1 MKLQPLNKTENARM
15 NELGKRK
22 SLNSK
27 EQTEMTSLQKR
38 YRESKNSLSA
48 KIEENTKEETVKTV
62 KNLSFP
68 TPVKKETKKIELE
81 EETKEEGKKE
91 TSKKTE
97 KTEKTEKIDPPKKEE
112 PKRNPLSLVK
122 LTGFS
127 EKQLADSFLSIEKNC
142 NALGNKDVSILVF
155 FAMIKHCNFGN
166 EKMFKIDLLE
176 ETFAIPFEKLS
187 PALQIERKL
196 LWTELV
202 TDLKRILKRET
213 LGYNFQPNCFSYYFI
228 ATHSETI

>member
-91 TSKKTE
+91 TSK